1 MHKAK
6 IQRQDNKLTYRTYK
20 NRIFEN
26 DKTSIQVKQR
36 IYIDT
41 SVFGG
46 HFDDEF
52 KEHTIPLFDRII
64 KGEFII
70 LYQTVTQDELENAP
84 EKVKEL
90 VKSIR
95 ADLTEFIETTDEV
108 VDLAT
113 EYISEKVVGQT
124 SYADCLHIALATINR
139 ADFLVS
145 WNFKHIVNIER
156 IRGYNSI
163 NIKYGYKQLEIRS
176 PREFEKYEDD

>member
-1 MHKAK
+1 
-6 IQRQDNKLTYRTYK
+6 
-20 NRIFEN
+20 
-26 DKTSIQVKQR
+26 
-36 IYIDT
+36 
-41 SVFGG
+41 
-46 HFDDEF
+46 
-52 KEHTIPLFDRII
+52 
-64 KGEFII
+64 
-70 LYQTVTQDELENAP
+70 
-84 EKVKEL
+84 VKEL

>member
-1 MHKAK
+1 M
-6 IQRQDNKLTYRTYK
+6 RTESH
-20 NRIFEN
+20 NELI
-26 DKTSIQVKQR
+26 QR

-46 HFDDEF
+46 HFDEEF
-52 KEHTIPLFDRII
+52 REHTIPLFDRIRDR
-64 KGEFII
+64 EFII
-70 LYQTVTQDELENAP
+70 LYSVVTQDELENAP

-90 VKSIR
+90 VKS
-95 ADLTEFIETTDEV
+95 LKVEFTEFIELTDEA

-113 EYISEKVVGQT
+113 EYISENVVGQT

-145 WNFKHIVNIER
+145 WNFKHIVNIEK

-163 NIKYGYKQLEIRS
+163 NIKNGYKQLEIRS
-176 PREFEKYEDD
+176 PREFEKYEND

>member
-1 MHKAK
+1 M
-6 IQRQDNKLTYRTYK
+6 
-20 NRIFEN
+20 
-26 DKTSIQVKQR
+26 KQR

-46 HFDDEF
+46 HFDNEF
-52 KEHTIPLFDRII
+52 KEHTIPLFERV
-64 KGEFII
+64 KAGEFVI
-70 LYQTVTQDELENAP
+70 LYSTVTQDELENAP
-84 EKVKEL
+84 ENVKEL
-90 VKSIR
+90 VKNLK
-95 ADLTEFIETTDEV
+95 ADLAEFIEITEEA

-113 EYISEKVVGQT
+113 EYITEKVVGQT
-124 SYADCLHIALATINR
+124 SFADCLHIALATINR

-163 NIKYGYKQLEIRS
+163 NIKKGYKQLEIRS

>member
-1 MHKAK
+1 
-6 IQRQDNKLTYRTYK
+6 
-20 NRIFEN
+20 
-26 DKTSIQVKQR
+26 VKQR
-36 IYIDT
+36 IFIDT

-46 HFDDEF
+46 YFDEEF
-52 KEHTIPLFDRII
+52 KDHTVPLFERI
-64 KGEFII
+64 KEGEFVV
-70 LYQTVTQDELENAP
+70 LYSTVTQDELDNAP

-90 VKSIR
+90 VRNIKSEMVMFL
-95 ADLTEFIETTDEV
+95 DVTEEV
-108 VDLAT
+108 VELAS
-113 EYISEKVVGQT
+113 EYIEEKVVGQT

-163 NIKYGYKQLEIRS
+163 NIKNGYKQLEIRS

>member
-1 MHKAK
+1 M
-6 IQRQDNKLTYRTYK
+6 R
-20 NRIFEN
+20 
-26 DKTSIQVKQR
+26 QR

-52 KEHTIPLFDRII
+52 KEHTIPLFERI
-64 KGEFII
+64 KAGEFVI
-70 LYQTVTQDELENAP
+70 LYSAVTQDELENAP
-84 EKVKEL
+84 ERVKEL
-90 VKSIR
+90 VKSLR
-95 ADLTEFIETTDEV
+95 VDQTEFIEITDES

-113 EYISEKVVGQT
+113 EYIDEKVVGQT

-163 NIKYGYKQLEIRS
+163 NIKNGYKQLEIRS
-176 PREFEKYEDD
+176 PREFEKYEDN